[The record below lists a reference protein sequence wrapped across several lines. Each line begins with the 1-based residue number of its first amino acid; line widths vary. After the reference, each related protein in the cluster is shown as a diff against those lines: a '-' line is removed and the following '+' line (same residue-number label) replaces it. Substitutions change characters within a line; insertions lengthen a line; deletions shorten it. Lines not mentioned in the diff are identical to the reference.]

1 MTDHEVQGVLGMQHS
16 EKRQWRPYL
25 LVVMFSISLGAMS
38 FGDFDF
44 QSLFFAGA
52 TIFILTVPFFADR
65 WGRKAAV
72 AVSATIIIIAGAIL
86 AGSVHVA
93 QFIVFRFVSGAGTYM
108 MISSVTLWM
117 TEIAPPSIRGIL
129 VGLVGA
135 SLLFGYASSL
145 WVGYGFYFF
154 ESSNAWRVPFVF
166 QGFPALLLLVLLY
179 WLPESPRWLMI
190 QGRHDQ
196 ARENLL
202 KLHTPEEVDVE
213 FLQIRTQVEID
224 KTLPSSYWAMF
235 TNRNYRKRTLIGM
248 GTFASIQTSGILV
261 INNYGPMIYGAL
273 GFGVETQL
281 IYAAAWLTLG
291 WGGGCLALFV
301 VDKIPRPKFIGY
313 GLLAC
318 QACLI
323 IEAALVANFAGS
335 NNKTALRACVAM
347 LFLFVFI
354 YEFAL
359 DSAQFVYLGELFP
372 THIRAKGVSLGCG
385 TLALMNVIWLSAAP
399 TAFASIGWKFYL
411 CFIIPGCFCAAIILY
426 YLPDTLGLP
435 LEEINAIFEGE
446 YRDSIAGI
454 EEGNAKG
461 SFSDKSPKEVVS
473 IQGFLLDILEHR
485 ATKTLF
491 DQYAEGVSGTL
502 GDRHLI
508 EKMVREKNLRHVDP
522 FKHSYTY
529 FYDEKYGESFTVQPR
544 HLEEVM
550 KGLRIAVD
558 HGVLIPRSLG
568 ELVLQRQITILQLL
582 NNAPLSESASK
593 QTTVKLTP
601 QEMAAIASDRKSS
614 LEEYLSLLRT
624 KPTVLCPGVNVQFF
638 SRPELVPDE
647 KGRSLPVHT
656 DKYIGPAVFE
666 TIYHAVQGIAIWI
679 SITSLLD
686 LLDKP
691 SIDKLYK
698 STILAEL
705 SNMCHFEYA
714 RTQALFKRQVSTRS
728 GSKWF
733 KRNSN
738 TCDNSG
744 NAKVSMKG
752 KPEELTRSDPQ
763 LHYLLRLCQPETT
776 VTKAAEWMEK
786 LSDLYKA
793 HPLERE
799 KLDERE
805 SRTLHD
811 VAAIVAFFQDLS
823 RVYLL
828 PSASRKKGNLLVAG
842 LQEVDTELNQ
852 IKKEVDLR
860 DYAAPTDN
868 LLEPDELEKAFRN
881 VEEQYQQAKNKA
893 NTDSKTDFVPID
905 TAPVD
910 TKERIE
916 TRRQKEK
923 TRPEHSSVYAITPIT
938 DSAEEKEPGK
948 PTQPLKV
955 SSSTAEVF
963 ATLFDKTQSRGSVS
977 WSSFEAAMSELGFSV
992 LPRFGSVYTFRPS
1005 EDMDI
1010 KRPVSIHRPH

>member
-1 MTDHEVQGVLGMQHS
+1 MEANSS
-16 EKRQWRPYL
+16 EMVRELHGDLQRKWKAHGPRVETAWR
-25 LVVMFSISLGAMS
+25 S
-38 FGDFDF
+38 FN
-44 QSLFFAGA
+44 
-52 TIFILTVPFFADR
+52 
-65 WGRKAAV
+65 KAQRAKCMK
-72 AVSATIIIIAGAIL
+72 
-86 AGSVHVA
+86 AGSADGVVLKH
-93 QFIVFRFVSGAGTYM
+93 
-108 MISSVTLWM
+108 SS
-117 TEIAPPSIRGIL
+117 
-129 VGLVGA
+129 
-135 SLLFGYASSL
+135 
-145 WVGYGFYFF
+145 
-154 ESSNAWRVPFVF
+154 
-166 QGFPALLLLVLLY
+166 
-179 WLPESPRWLMI
+179 
-190 QGRHDQ
+190 D
-196 ARENLL
+196 
-202 KLHTPEEVDVE
+202 
-213 FLQIRTQVEID
+213 
-224 KTLPSSYWAMF
+224 
-235 TNRNYRKRTLIGM
+235 
-248 GTFASIQTSGILV
+248 
-261 INNYGPMIYGAL
+261 
-273 GFGVETQL
+273 
-281 IYAAAWLTLG
+281 
-291 WGGGCLALFV
+291 
-301 VDKIPRPKFIGY
+301 
-313 GLLAC
+313 
-318 QACLI
+318 
-323 IEAALVANFAGS
+323 
-335 NNKTALRACVAM
+335 
-347 LFLFVFI
+347 
-354 YEFAL
+354 
-359 DSAQFVYLGELFP
+359 
-372 THIRAKGVSLGCG
+372 VSLG
-385 TLALMNVIWLSAAP
+385 NVYKFIPEWNLVDITAP
-399 TAFASIGWKFYL
+399 
-411 CFIIPGCFCAAIILY
+411 
-426 YLPDTLGLP
+426 
-435 LEEINAIFEGE
+435 N
-446 YRDSIAGI
+446 
-454 EEGNAKG
+454 
-461 SFSDKSPKEVVS
+461 SD
-473 IQGFLLDILEHR
+473 FLLDILKHR

-491 DQYAEGVSGTL
+491 EQYAEGVSGTL

-582 NNAPLSESASK
+582 NVMIEDILDQGSQTRARSGAKKQSKNAPLSESASK

-624 KPTVLCPGVNVQFF
+624 EPTVLCPGVNVQFF

-656 DKYIGPAVFE
+656 DKYIGPA
-666 TIYHAVQGIAIWI
+666 
-679 SITSLLD
+679 S
-686 LLDKP
+686 
-691 SIDKLYK
+691 
-698 STILAEL
+698 
-705 SNMCHFEYA
+705 
-714 RTQALFKRQVSTRS
+714 
-728 GSKWF
+728 
-733 KRNSN
+733 
-738 TCDNSG
+738 
-744 NAKVSMKG
+744 
-752 KPEELTRSDPQ
+752 
-763 LHYLLRLCQPETT
+763 
-776 VTKAAEWMEK
+776 
-786 LSDLYKA
+786 KA

-811 VAAIVAFFQDLS
+811 VAAIVAFFQDFS
-823 RVYLL
+823 RVYSL

-860 DYAAPTDN
+860 DYAAPIDN
-868 LLEPDELEKAFRN
+868 LLEPGIRAQRWMTSLYQDELEKAFRN

-992 LPRFGSVYTFRPS
+992 LPGFGSVYTFRPS

-1010 KRPVSIHRPH
+1010 KRPVSIHRPHQSQIEGYLTLILARRLNRAFGWSEESFVTE